1 MPFEGFEGKGFGMKR
16 FSMALVATLVAVMG
30 LAFAG
35 PASAGTAC
43 YPDCPTA
50 GGSGGTITGAGWCP
64 GSEVTISVDGD
75 VVGTATVAGD
85 GTFSFDLPASV
96 DTTVDHRITVE
107 GLQSDCQTPFT
118 DTFVLGGTGADGDG
132 DGDVG
137 GGGGTAFTG
146 ASISLG
152 LLALGALLI
161 VGAGAFLASRRR
173 GAVAK

>member
-1 MPFEGFEGKGFGMKR
+1 MKR
-16 FSMALVATLVAVMG
+16 FSMALVATLVVVMG

-35 PASAGTAC
+35 PASAGTSC
-43 YPDCPTA
+43 YPSCPTS
-50 GGSGGTITGAGWCP
+50 GGSGGTITGSDWCP
-64 GSEVTISVDGD
+64 GSDVTISVDGD

-96 DTTVDHRITVE
+96 DTSVDHDITVE

-118 DTFVLGGTGADGDG
+118 DTFVLGASGTAPTGG
-132 DGDVG
+132 G

-146 ASISLG
+146 ANISVG

-161 VGAGAFLASRRR
+161 VAAGALLASRRR
-173 GAVAK
+173 GVAAK

>member
-1 MPFEGFEGKGFGMKR
+1 MKR
-16 FSMALVATLVAVMG
+16 FSMALVATLVVVMG

-35 PASAGTAC
+35 PASAGTSC
-43 YPDCPTA
+43 YPSCPTS
-50 GGSGGTITGAGWCP
+50 GGSGGTITGSGWCP
-64 GSEVTISVDGD
+64 GSDVTISIDGD

-96 DTTVDHRITVE
+96 DTTVDHDITVE

-118 DTFVLGGTGADGDG
+118 DTFVLGASGTAPGGG
-132 DGDVG
+132 GGG

-146 ASISLG
+146 ANISVG

-161 VGAGAFLASRRR
+161 VAAGALLASRRR
-173 GAVAK
+173 GVAAK